1 MSDAVQQPNFAI
13 EHEPPELQERNTWV
27 GARLIVSS
35 TAFLF
40 LPFLFGYLY
49 LASLNSS
56 ALWRPDNIKAPLG
69 WGLAIMLAIIVSAAL
84 VAAARSQ
91 LAGGRESSS
100 RWLSLAG
107 LVAGIAAVVLQAV
120 EYTRLGFGPADGGFA
135 SVFVGWS
142 GLLAV
147 IVLGAMV
154 WLEINVATSFRQRD
168 QLPVSSQSDLN
179 AVGFY
184 LSFVAGLG
192 AVTFLF
198 LYLF

>member
-1 MSDAVQQPNFAI
+1 MADAVQQPNLAV

-27 GARLIVSS
+27 GARLVVSS

-40 LPFLFGYLY
+40 LPFFFGYLY

-56 ALWRPDNIKAPLG
+56 ALWRPDNIKAPIG
-69 WGLAIMLAIIVSAAL
+69 WGLAVMLAIIASAGF
-84 VAAARSQ
+84 VAAARAQ

-100 RWLSLAG
+100 RWLALAG
-107 LVAGIAAVVLQAV
+107 LLAGLAAVVLQGL
-120 EYTRLGFGPADGGFA
+120 EYARLGFGPADGGFA

-147 IVLGAMV
+147 VVLGAMV
-154 WLEINVATSFRQRD
+154 WLEINVATLFRQRD
-168 QLPVSSQSDLN
+168 RLPVSSQSDLN

-184 LSFVAGLG
+184 VSFVAGLG

-198 LYLF
+198 LYLL

>member
-1 MSDAVQQPNFAI
+1 MADAVQQPSLAI
-13 EHEPPELQERNTWV
+13 EQEPPELQERNTWV
-27 GARLIVSS
+27 GARLAVSS

-40 LPFLFGYLY
+40 LPFFFGYLY

-56 ALWRPDNIKAPLG
+56 ALWRPDKITAPLG
-69 WGLAIMLAIIVSAAL
+69 WGLAIMLALIVSAGF
-84 VAAARSQ
+84 VAAARVQ
-91 LAGGRESSS
+91 LAGGRASSS

-107 LVAGIAAVVLQAV
+107 LLAGLAAVVLQGL
-120 EYTRLGFGPADGGFA
+120 EYARLGFGPADGGFA

-147 IVLGAMV
+147 VVLGAMV

-168 QLPVSSQSDLN
+168 RLPHSSQSDLD

-184 LSFVAGLG
+184 LSFLAGLG

-198 LYLF
+198 LYLL